1 MLAASLVASVI
12 GPAHAQVAHAEQASD
27 DFGNRARQGRPII
40 IAHRGASSLNVENS
54 LSAFRKALELGVD
67 GVETDTQLTA
77 DGQLVLNHDFTL
89 NANLAQKGGD
99 YSAPKT
105 PIKAMTLAEI
115 QSYDIGTPKPGSA
128 YAAEHPDLIPT
139 PGEKVPTLSALIDLM
154 QAHDDRTML
163 WLEIKSMPFMP
174 QVSSDPAQLA
184 RAVVDELHAQKFTNR
199 VVVLSFDWNVLR
211 EVKKLDS
218 SIPLAFLSSNAT
230 RAIAHA
236 GDSPLAKVDPAKI
249 SRSLTGLDDFGGH
262 SMVEVL
268 ENEGASWW
276 DHNYPDFT
284 LEDLLEAEQQGLKTG
299 AWTVD
304 DPGTAR
310 LLFNLGVDAIT
321 TNQPDRMFKEFGKK
335 PQTSE

>member
-1 MLAASLVASVI
+1 MIV
-12 GPAHAQVAHAEQASD
+12 
-27 DFGNRARQGRPII
+27 
-40 IAHRGASSLNVENS
+40 AHRGASSLNVENS
-54 LSAFRKALELGVD
+54 LSAFRKAMELGAD
-67 GVETDTQLTA
+67 GVETDVQLTA

-89 NANLAQKGGD
+89 NPNLAQKGGD

-128 YAAEHPDLIPT
+128 YAADHPNLTPT
-139 PGEKVPTLSALIDLM
+139 PGETVPTLSALIDLM
-154 QAHDDRTML
+154 QAHDDRTVL
-163 WLEIKSMPFMP
+163 WLEIKSMPFVP
-174 QVSSDPAQLA
+174 EVTSDPAQLA
-184 RAVVDELHAQKFTNR
+184 KAVVNELHAQKFTSR
-199 VVVLSFDWNVLR
+199 VIVLSFDWNVLR

-218 SIPLAFLSSNAT
+218 TIPLAFLT
-230 RAIAHA
+230 TDIARGMANA
-236 GDSPLAKVDPAKI
+236 GDNPMAKLGPAKI
-249 SRSLTGLDDFGGH
+249 SRSLTGLNDFGGH

-276 DHNYPDFT
+276 DHDYPDFT
-284 LEDLLEAEQQGLKTG
+284 ISDLMEAEQKGLKTG

-321 TNQPDRMFKEFGKK
+321 TNRPDLMLKEFGKTAQK
-335 PQTSE
+335 SD